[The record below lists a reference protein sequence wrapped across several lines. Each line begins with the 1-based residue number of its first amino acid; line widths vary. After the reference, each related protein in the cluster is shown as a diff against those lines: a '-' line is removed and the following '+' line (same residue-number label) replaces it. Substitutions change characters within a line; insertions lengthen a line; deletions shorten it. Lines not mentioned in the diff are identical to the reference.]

1 MTIDYLFIYNG
12 SMSKAVINFKVDE
25 EVKDEAQ
32 KLARQLGI
40 PLSAIVNSQLRQLIR
55 SRKFMLDAT
64 PTMTPF
70 LEEVLDQVERDRKN
84 SKNITRTRSLEE
96 AFAHID
102 SL

>member
-1 MTIDYLFIYNG
+1 
-12 SMSKAVINFKVDE
+12 MSKAVINFKVDE